1 VKVLVISFSDL
12 ARDPRVSR
20 QIDVLAVTHT
30 VTAAGLAAPQAHP
43 NVRFLPLPSSAKPTW
58 LRLGFMALMRVG
70 LYETAYWR
78 DPAIAA
84 ATPLLTAAAEEA
96 DLIVAN
102 DLYALPLALKAAA
115 GRPVLFDAHEYS
127 PEEFADK
134 WWWRLSY
141 RPFYTYLCGRYL
153 SQAAGM
159 MTVCQGIADEYR
171 RHFCVTPSVVLN
183 SPPYQALEPSSVS
196 SSEVRLVHHG
206 AAIASRRLEQMIAMM
221 AHLDTRFTLDFM
233 LMPTQPAYLEHL
245 KQLAGQDPRIRF
257 LPPVPMRELSQF
269 VSAYDVG
276 VFCWSQSASIICMP
290 CPTSFSSSCRVAWPL
305 PSAPRLKWRRWC
317 GNMIWELLPMI
328 ILRRR
333 WRPCSMA

>member
-1 VKVLVISFSDL
+1 
-12 ARDPRVSR
+12 
-20 QIDVLAVTHT
+20 
-30 VTAAGLAAPQAHP
+30 
-43 NVRFLPLPSSAKPTW
+43 
-58 LRLGFMALMRVG
+58 MALMRVG